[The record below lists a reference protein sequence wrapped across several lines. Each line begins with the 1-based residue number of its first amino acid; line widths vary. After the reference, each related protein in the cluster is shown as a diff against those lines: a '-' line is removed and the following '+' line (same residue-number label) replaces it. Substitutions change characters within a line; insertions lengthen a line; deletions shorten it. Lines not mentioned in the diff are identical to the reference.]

1 MYVVILFFQS
11 WDNVTQSVVDPLDRQ
26 LSVSEEKFPP
36 VEQFLNDSQS
46 DTKWCE
52 FYFYFGVQIQFT
64 GIGK

>member
-36 VEQFLNDSQS
+36 VEQFLNDS
-46 DTKWCE
+46 
-52 FYFYFGVQIQFT
+52 
-64 GIGK
+64 